1 MKNMTFVEEE
11 YTATQGKNA

>member
-1 MKNMTFVEEE
+1 MTFVEEE